1 MKRLRK
7 LVLVL
12 AALFVAAGCT
22 ADGKLAIAKS
32 GASFAPF
39 MAGMSADEFEGYLTW
54 WRGSGA
60 SYEPRSTTNLLPID
74 PRCPLRF
81 DYDLY
86 RAQQGGRPEISP
98 SGATDGIY
106 LQDVTYG
113 NGFFHRTDRVEAL
126 FVLYGTTQAGNS
138 ATAYSCAGPDDDRRK
153 SYIPVRINLRDG
165 TYVIEGWVNPSA
177 TVEVEAS
184 LAAASAPVKKDS
196 GGVWD
201 DAAVDEIYSP
211 LRLDRFALTDENIA
225 RVLAYARIK
234 EGSAGGKATA
244 RRIHWFRV
252 SDLAPYYRSLGKG
265 GCAAAY
271 AFYEKFDAFSGDAKG
286 LCALGDPLAIGRNGQ
301 GASSISSDL
310 YLDKMGRMG
319 DTANAVESA
328 GRDDNCNASA
338 TSGVCS
344 ILQGGSDSGAGV
356 GSENDWEFVA
366 RQLAIVNG
374 TASTKGSSGQACTD
388 GRSCGDSAKR
398 RAAALAAI
406 RDRFRD
412 RGAILEFTSG
422 ASSIP
427 AELGGAVPDT
437 DVIGIIAGHGQDAWD
452 DTKEVLEQSP
462 ALKRFGSFVGSTAT
476 AAPDTAIVTPSFV
489 ISEVGA
495 TTEAQQAWLEQHSA
509 LFGGS
514 ATRAS
519 LMRFRTSSGDTLNEL
534 SYRQG
539 PIGRISIR
547 VTGGTL
553 RGEGVTYVSDYLPY
567 YAIGRPGGEGQSLTE
582 SYLPFDPRAIVQALN
597 GFIVSVY
604 EGTLGAAMAELSSS
618 AVDGILATPGLNRYE
633 LDLSYSTPDRP
644 IYQLNGN
651 VDQALLRETSLG
663 ELPAKLKTLEPTVAA
678 CTYAAANGI
687 LNGPGND
694 DEINPAAFVYPEGT
708 DTDKTPSAL
717 RSVTECYV
725 GNPVYGL
732 FEIGRAISLIL
743 FMVLVARF
751 FFRLGTGREREMGIM
766 GFFARA
772 AIAMAIIIGAA
783 FVLQVGATIVSEA
796 ITLTNFFGTQLS
808 GGRPYSY
815 LWLFGGY
822 LSRSDVTSVNVFSLF
837 LLAPFT
843 VLGLL
848 VLSIVTFLR
857 SAFTVAIIAISPF
870 WVIDLLYHND
880 AKFFNRSLLLMMRL
894 YLIPVLTL
902 VTLMFLF
909 LFFPASTDL
918 AKSQT
923 EFGLLSAV
931 LGLAAI
937 LLVIIVPIWGANQL
951 VGRFGDRIIGGLN
964 KALKGARDSQKADF
978 LEAGMRGEEG
988 LKKFRSDIASGA
1000 VEKEREEQRK
1010 LTAEATAKRLAA
1022 GGKGAK
1028 IEGGPGA
1035 AGSLTAGAAA
1045 AAGLIGGARGLIGA
1059 ERGRP
1064 KTIAERLKAL
1074 SSGTSSPKEA
1084 GAKALGVASRLGAWT
1099 AKAAARGM
1107 VGAEVA
1113 ATRGYAEATAKRLA
1127 AGGKTKGEA
1136 AAGAIA
1142 SLAGGAGGA
1151 AGFIGGARGLIGA
1164 ERGRPKTIAE
1174 RLKAMSGAVSSPG
1187 QAGTSALGVA
1197 SKLGAWTAKAAAR
1210 GMVGAEVAAT
1220 RGYAEA
1226 RLEDTKTAM
1235 VARLAAAGVVDDSG
1249 AARLDTAQGRL
1260 AAAALEIGGQAKSEI
1275 AAYTTT
1281 KLTGARSAFLA
1292 SVDAEQRYLAAS
1304 AGVETAQVETA
1315 DLQARLEAGTLVDGE
1330 AMAAQTRIA
1339 TLAGEIATA
1348 ERTRLESAA
1357 IMAAASSSATA
1368 AVGRT
1373 FVDLRRS
1380 SVGRAVFGSTEADL
1394 ARTEAE
1400 ANATAAA
1407 AVTRRIDEDTLTLRA
1422 EELACRNTGDRAGAE
1437 RAAAAIAARAE
1448 LRAAVEAERAAFLDD
1463 AARRTQGAAADIST
1477 EIATARTTAGRL
1489 MGRAGGTKARQKVVE
1504 AEAQIVAADAELAA
1518 VAEQE
1523 ASYQDMADR
1532 GLTLTDTPDF
1542 EARRAVIITRRSA
1555 ASATIAAATATMEAA
1570 STARRTAE
1578 IWNRAASGRLPDGSP
1593 ARSMASFAPA
1603 AALAG
1608 TVVLGAIGGAAG
1620 FTPAV
1625 TDSIGR
1631 STGAAIGAALDAR
1644 VFGREPNEPRVPA
1657 PTTEARLRA
1666 AAGVAPVT
1674 PLPTVVRT
1682 SPEPATPVMG
1692 RFTPAPAADVP
1703 LPVSP
1708 VEAAPV
1714 VVPSPAP
1721 VVAAPAPAPVV
1732 TDWAALLA
1740 TGSIDAIAETV
1751 RAGIAAGDQTAA
1763 AIGSEGVALLREAAG
1778 TGIETEIRATLAAT
1792 LD

>member
-1000 VEKEREEQRK
+1000 VEKEREEQRQ
-1010 LTAEATAKRLAA
+1010 
-1022 GGKGAK
+1022 
-1028 IEGGPGA
+1028 
-1035 AGSLTAGAAA
+1035 
-1045 AAGLIGGARGLIGA
+1045 
-1059 ERGRP
+1059 
-1064 KTIAERLKAL
+1064 L
-1074 SSGTSSPKEA
+1074 S
-1084 GAKALGVASRLGAWT
+1084 
-1099 AKAAARGM
+1099 
-1107 VGAEVA
+1107 
-1113 ATRGYAEATAKRLA
+1113 AEATAKRLA

>member
-22 ADGKLAIAKS
+22 ADGKLAIAQS

-39 MAGMSADEFEGYLTW
+39 MAGMSADEFEGYLAW

-98 SGATDGIY
+98 STATDGIY

-153 SYIPVRINLRDG
+153 SYVPVRINLRDG
-165 TYVIEGWVNPSA
+165 TYIIEGWVNPSA
-177 TVEVEAS
+177 TVEVEAT

-211 LRLDRFALTDENIA
+211 LRLTRFALTDENIA

-271 AFYEKFDAFSGDAKG
+271 AFYETFAAFDKEAKG
-286 LCALGDPLAIGRNGQ
+286 LCALGGPLAIGRNGQ
-301 GASSISSDL
+301 GASSITSDL

-319 DTANAVESA
+319 DTANAVESV

-344 ILQGGSDSGAGV
+344 ILQGGSDSGGGV

-366 RQLAIVNG
+366 RQLAIING
-374 TASTKGSSGQACTD
+374 TASAKGSSGQACTD
-388 GRSCGDSAKR
+388 GRSCSDPAKR
-398 RAAALAAI
+398 RAAAIAAI

-427 AELGGAVPDT
+427 AELGGAIPDT
-437 DVIGIIAGHGQDAWD
+437 DVIGIIAGHGQEGWD
-452 DTKEVLEQSP
+452 DSKEALEQSP

-476 AAPDTAIVTPSFV
+476 TAPDTAIVTPSFV

-519 LMRFRTSSGDTLNEL
+519 LMRFRTSSGETLNEL

-567 YAIGRPGGEGQSLTE
+567 HAIGRPGGEGQSLTE

-694 DEINPAAFVYPEGT
+694 DEINPTAFVYPEGT

-772 AIAMAIIIGAA
+772 AIAMAIILGAA
-783 FVLQVGATIVSEA
+783 LILQIGATIVSEA

-822 LSRSDVTSVNVFSLF
+822 LSRADVTAVNVFSLF

-848 VLSIVTFLR
+848 VLAIVTFLR

-923 EFGLLSAV
+923 EFGILSAV

-1010 LTAEATAKRLAA
+1010 VTAEATAKRLAA
-1022 GGKGAK
+1022 GGKGGK
-1028 IEGGPGA
+1028 PEGGPGA
-1035 AGSLTAGAAA
+1035 GGSLAAGAAA

-1064 KTIAERLKAL
+1064 KTIAERLKAM
-1074 SSGTSSPKEA
+1074 SGGVSSPGQA
-1084 GAKALGVASRLGAWT
+1084 GASALGVASKLGTWT

-1113 ATRGYAEATAKRLA
+1113 ATRGYAEAK
-1127 AGGKTKGEA
+1127 
-1136 AAGAIA
+1136 
-1142 SLAGGAGGA
+1142 
-1151 AGFIGGARGLIGA
+1151 
-1164 ERGRPKTIAE
+1164 
-1174 RLKAMSGAVSSPG
+1174 
-1187 QAGTSALGVA
+1187 
-1197 SKLGAWTAKAAAR
+1197 
-1210 GMVGAEVAAT
+1210 
-1220 RGYAEA
+1220 
-1226 RLEDTKTAM
+1226 LEDTKTAM
-1235 VARLAAAGVVDDSG
+1235 VARLAAAGVVDASG

-1315 DLQARLEAGTLVDGE
+1315 DLQARLEAGTLGDGE
-1330 AMAAQTRIA
+1330 ARDAQTRIV

-1380 SVGRAVFGSTEADL
+1380 AVGQAVFGATEADL

-1407 AVTRRIDEDTLTLRA
+1407 AVARRIDEDTLTLRA
-1422 EELACRNTGDRAGAE
+1422 EELACRNTGDSAGAE

-1448 LRAAVEAERAAFLDD
+1448 LRAAVEVERAAFLDD
-1463 AARRTQGAAADIST
+1463 AARRTLGAAADIST

-1504 AEAQIVAADAELAA
+1504 AEAQIAAADAELAA

-1523 ASYQDMADR
+1523 SSYRDMADR

-1542 EARRAVIITRRSA
+1542 EARRAAIVTRRSA
-1555 ASATIAAATATMEAA
+1555 ASATIASATATMEAA

-1593 ARSMASFAPA
+1593 ARSTASFAPA

-1644 VFGREPNEPRVPA
+1644 VFGGEPLAPRTPA
-1657 PTTEARLRA
+1657 PTAESRLRA
-1666 AAGVAPVT
+1666 AAGVAPLT

-1682 SPEPATPVMG
+1682 SPEPAAPVMG
-1692 RFTPAPAADVP
+1692 RFTPAPSADAP
-1703 LPVSP
+1703 LPPAP
-1708 VEAAPV
+1708 VTTAPV

-1721 VVAAPAPAPVV
+1721 AAADPVTAAAS
-1732 TDWAALLA
+1732 TDWATLLA
-1740 TGSIDAIAETV
+1740 TGSIDTIAETV